1 MQYAFLIGVSASI
14 FTAISLIPQLIML
27 LKERDATNIS
37 FGTLFVLFVGLALWV
52 WYGLLRGDWIIV
64 LSNAFSLLVNAVVI
78 ALSFHYKNNHA

>member
-52 WYGLLRGDWIIV
+52 WYGLLRGDWIDILV
-64 LSNAFSLLVNAVVI
+64 TDAGVARRLLR
-78 ALSFHYKNNHA
+78 